1 MEREEVSQKVIS
13 ILKDKAFSGPTD
25 DVEESAR
32 FKEDLEGDS
41 LDMIEVV
48 MEIEREFDITIN
60 DEELFRF
67 NNEGTKV
74 SEIIDF
80 TFNKIKERDAR
91 GKDMLRH
98 RV

>member
-1 MEREEVSQKVIS
+1 MERQELSEKIIS

-25 DVEESAR
+25 EVVETAD
-32 FKEDLEGDS
+32 FKEDLGGDS

-60 DEELFRF
+60 DEELFRL
-67 NNEGTKV
+67 NSDGTKI